1 MICRF
6 GKSQLELT
14 KVRLLLVLL
23 VLLVL
28 RDLRLLL
35 PSKLTPVRADRDANN

>member
-14 KVRLLLVLL
+14 KVRLLLV
-23 VLLVL
+23 LVL